1 MNARRVFLTAALALG
16 LTPLLAAADADESL
30 YKRLGGMPAVNA
42 VVSDLVDRI
51 LLDQRV
57 NGWFAHASS
66 SPEATAAY
74 KSMLSDFVCQSVG
87 GPCEYK
93 GRDMVAAH
101 TGRAITGDAFN
112 SVVED
117 LVASLAKFNVPQKEQ
132 DDLLALLGGLKPDI
146 VER

>member
-1 MNARRVFLTAALALG
+1 MNARRIFLSTALALA
-16 LTPLLAAADADESL
+16 LTPLLPAADADKSL
-30 YKRLGGMPAVNA
+30 YERLGGKPAVEA
-42 VVSDLVDRI
+42 VVSDFVDRI

-57 NGWFAHASS
+57 NGWFAHAAS

-74 KSMLSDFVCQSVG
+74 KSTLTDFVCQSVG

-101 TGRAITGDAFN
+101 AGRAVTGPAFDA
-112 SVVED
+112 VVED
-117 LVASLAKFNVPQKEQ
+117 LVATLAKFKVPQQEQ

-146 VER
+146 VQR